1 MTGTELQVSQK
12 LEALRFNRFAL
23 NDEKLIRT
31 HVETFKPLSCE
42 YNFSNLFAW
51 QYAYKLSW
59 TMYHDRILIYDGVSK
74 CAFMPLGEDLCP
86 EELMTLS
93 LKLKYMGLSP
103 DFSLVPSEY
112 IKKYSDTEKYYIVK
126 KERDNSE
133 YIYEVEALCE
143 LKGRKLHK
151 KRNLISQ
158 FKRAYP
164 DFEVH
169 ELKDKYRYKA
179 LELAQNLIKQRKYP
193 SITIDHEFSAMKIS
207 FDNFDELGLHGL
219 AVTIG
224 NRMITFCVFSKL
236 RPLTYDIQFE
246 KSDAHFK
253 GSAQVINHE
262 TAKYLRKKCQYL
274 NREQD
279 LGIAG
284 LRQAKISYD
293 PVNLITPYSLVFALE
308 NRYNQ

>member
-1 MTGTELQVSQK
+1 MTITMDRAELQVPHK
-12 LEALRFNRFAL
+12 LEVLKFNRFAL
-23 NDEKLIRT
+23 NDQKLIST

-51 QYAYKLSW
+51 QYACKLFW
-59 TMYHDRILIYDGVSK
+59 TIYHDRILIYDGVSK

-86 EELMTLS
+86 KELMILS

-103 DFSLVPSEY
+103 DFSLVSSEY
-112 IKKYSDTEKYYIVK
+112 IKKYSDLEKYYIVK

-133 YIYEVEALCE
+133 YIYDVEALCE
-143 LKGRKLHK
+143 LKGIKLHK

-158 FKRAYP
+158 FKRTYS

-193 SITIDHEFSAMKIS
+193 SITIDHEFSAIKIS

-219 AVTIG
+219 A
-224 NRMITFCVFSKL
+224 ITVGSRLVAFCVFSRL
-236 RPLTYDIQFE
+236 CPLTYDIQFE
-246 KSDAHFK
+246 KFDANFK
-253 GSAQVINHE
+253 GAAQVINHE

-284 LRQAKISYD
+284 LRQAKMSYD
-293 PVNLITPYSLVFALE
+293 PVNLITPYSLVFTL
-308 NRYNQ
+308 